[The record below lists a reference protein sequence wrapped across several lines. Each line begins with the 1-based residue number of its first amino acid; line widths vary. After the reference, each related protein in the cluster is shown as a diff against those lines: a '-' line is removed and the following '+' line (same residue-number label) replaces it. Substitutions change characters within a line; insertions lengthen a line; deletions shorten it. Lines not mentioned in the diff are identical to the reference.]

1 MKAFLKKY
9 KNWLFPAAFLL
20 IFVGIALAWV
30 GLNRSIKVIVD
41 GQERI
46 VQSPSLSVPG
56 ILRSAGIPNRES
68 DQIIS
73 ETNTSLWELDTILVN
88 TAKDVLI
95 KTPDD
100 EYVTQT
106 TENIPA
112 NILKS
117 IGIEI
122 FPFDQVFINGAE
134 VDPHDPI
141 ESDGSLLIQYEP
153 AVRFTL
159 VVDGDEQDVHT
170 NEATL
175 GAALESA
182 AVYLSP
188 ADSISQSLTTPIE
201 DVEEVIIR
209 RARPISVT
217 VQGEVI
223 TGLTSAMTVGD
234 ALEEIGQPLQNL
246 DYSIP
251 AADEPLPEDSQ
262 IEIIRVSEELMIM
275 TDEVPYENDWVED
288 PNALLDSIS
297 VVQPGQLGIY
307 AARERIR
314 YEGGE
319 EVWRS
324 PQENWQASQAQDG
337 VLGYGSKVEVRTA
350 VVDGQEI
357 EYWRKITVYA
367 TSYSPCRSGIDGCST
382 GTATGIL
389 PVQKG
394 VIAVSPRWLSVT
406 NGYGMW
412 GQSVYVQGYGYGVI
426 ADSGGGIPGT
436 PWIDLAYSDE
446 GYVPWSRWTT
456 MYFLTP
462 VPAWYPAIILP

>member
-9 KNWLFPAAFLL
+9 KDWLFPAAFLL
-20 IFVGIALAWV
+20 ILVGIALVWV
-30 GLNRSIKVIVD
+30 GLNRPIKVIID

-46 VQSPSLSVPG
+46 VQSASLSVSG
-56 ILRSAGIPNRES
+56 ILRSAGIPTRES

-73 ETNTSLWELDTILVN
+73 DPNTSLWELDTVLVK
-88 TAKDVLI
+88 TAKEVLI
-95 KTPDD
+95 KTPGD
-100 EYVTQT
+100 EYLIQT

-117 IGIEI
+117 IGIEL
-122 FPFDQVFINGAE
+122 FPYDQVLINGAE
-134 VDPHDPI
+134 VDPHVPV
-141 ESDGSLLIQYEP
+141 ENKGSLLIQYEP
-153 AVRFTL
+153 AVRFNL
-159 VVDGDEQDVHT
+159 LIDGDGQVVHT
-170 NEATL
+170 NETTL

-182 AVYLSP
+182 SIYLSP
-188 ADSISQSLTTPIE
+188 ADSISQALSTPIE
-201 DVEEVIIR
+201 DIVEVTIR
-209 RARPISVT
+209 RAKPISVT

-223 TGLTSAMTVGD
+223 TGLTSARTVGD
-234 ALEEIGQPLQNL
+234 ALKDIGQPLQNL

-251 AADEPLPEDSQ
+251 AADEPLPEDGK
-262 IEIIRVSEELMIM
+262 IEVVRVSEELMIM
-275 TDEVPYENDWVED
+275 TDEVPYENEWVED

-307 AARERIR
+307 ATRERIR

-324 PQENWQASQAQDG
+324 PQETWQASQAQDG
-337 VLGYGSKVEVRTA
+337 VLGYGTKVEVRTA

-394 VIAVSPRWLSVT
+394 VIAVTSRWLT
-406 NGYGMW
+406 GYGMW
-412 GQSVYVQGYGYGVI
+412 GQSVYVQGYGRGVI
-426 ADSGGGIPGT
+426 ADAGGGIPGT

-446 GYVPWSRWTT
+446 DYVPWSRWTT